1 MGNHGDAKDHASEL
15 KDIFSLKRIADAKY
29 SYEDSDYVIFGVPFD
44 NTSSYR
50 RGSKYA
56 PDSIRSAYVNL
67 ESFEFSYRF
76 DLLRARIS
84 DLGDMEES
92 EDVEYVVDQVERVTK
107 MIFRDGKIPIMLGG
121 EHSITVGAV
130 RNLPEDVHMVI
141 VDAHSDFRDSYMG
154 NKLNHACVT
163 KRALEILGPNRI
175 TSIGTRSVSL
185 EEYQDPDFD
194 KVEFVPS
201 FSVREYGI
209 DRFIN
214 DIERKPGRVYI
225 SIDMDGID
233 PAYAPAVGTPE
244 PFGLT
249 DYEARR
255 LVERLSYKAIGMDIN
270 EFSPLYDNGNTSM
283 LAGKLI
289 QIFIASREK
298 YRIEHI

>member
-1 MGNHGDAKDHASEL
+1 MGNNGDAKDHASEL
-15 KDIFSLKRIADAKY
+15 RDLLSLKKIADAKY
-29 SYEDSDYVIFGVPFD
+29 EYEESDYVIFGVPFD

-67 ESFEFSYRF
+67 ESFEFSYHF
-76 DLLRARIS
+76 DLLKAKIA

-92 EDVEYVVDQVERVTK
+92 EDVEYVVDQVERITR
-107 MIFRDGKIPIMLGG
+107 MIFSDGKIPIMLGG

-130 RNLPEDVHMVI
+130 RNLPKDVHMVI
-141 VDAHSDFRDSYMG
+141 IDAHSDFRDSYMG
-154 NKLNHACVT
+154 NKFNHACVT
-163 KRALEILGPNRI
+163 KRSLEILGPGRI

-185 EEYQDPDFD
+185 DEYQDPDFD
-194 KVEFVPS
+194 KVEFIPS
-201 FSVREYGI
+201 FNVKEYGI
-209 DRFIN
+209 DRYIN
-214 DIERKPGRVYI
+214 EIERKYDKIYI

-249 DYEARR
+249 DYDVRR
-255 LVERLSYKAIGMDIN
+255 IIERLSHKTIGMDIN

-283 LAGKLI
+283 LAGKLM
-289 QIFIASREK
+289 QVFIASRER